1 LHPRNNSG
9 SLAAPPLGEL
19 PNNLLTSKPG
29 AACPPEIFTKR
40 LVLLLGVL
48 YDENM
53 LELFIL
59 YKLSDIRQEIAEQEE
74 IEHQF
79 IFLGTVLQIFI
90 WPVALFA
97 WVKRNGASKLLA
109 SAITAAVVAVT
120 LIINWGVYIVIGFFM
135 MLVMAFVIAYAI
147 VKSNER

>member
-1 LHPRNNSG
+1 MRNNNA

-19 PNNLLTSKPG
+19 ANNLLTSKLG
-29 AACPPEIFTKR
+29 AACPPEIFTNR
-40 LVLLLGVL
+40 LVLLRGLL

-59 YKLSDIRQEIAEQEE
+59 YKLSDIRQEIAEPEE
-74 IEHQF
+74 IEHQV

-109 SAITAAVVAVT
+109 SAITAAVVAVS
-120 LIINWGVYIVIGFFM
+120 LIIDWGVYFVVGFSM
-135 MLVMAFVIAYAI
+135 MMIMACVIAYAI
-147 VKSNER
+147 VESNER